1 MIKNLI
7 HRGLTHG
14 QDMRV
19 FEMIPTQSS
28 CIGLGSKQFETWW
41 ALPEPPSVQHLEFYL
56 KARSHIDSIFI
67 NIEMFL
73 TYSL

>member
-1 MIKNLI
+1 M
-7 HRGLTHG
+7 T
-14 QDMRV
+14 
-19 FEMIPTQSS
+19 PTQSS

-73 TYSL
+73 TY